1 MIGPCYITIDE
12 SGTCQRKITSF
23 LSKSECCNS
32 VGLAWGVN
40 CESCEEA
47 VDCKPG
53 MERVG
58 TNCVDINDD
67 RKVFVLNCEEGYV
80 LDPSGAKCIGY

>member
-32 VGLAWGVN
+32 IGLAWGSN

-58 TNCVDINDD
+58 TNCVD
-67 RKVFVLNCEEGYV
+67 VVG
-80 LDPSGAKCIGY
+80 